1 MSNTTTARTTCTSGA
16 IYVAAEYLYN
26 NKNDWHL
33 PSRFELAELYTFK
46 TTGVGGFAAGYYW
59 SSSEGDAYFA
69 WFQSFGNGGQSFYNK
84 FNSYYVR
91 PVRAF

>member
-46 TTGVGGFAAGYYW
+46 TTGVGGFAADFYW
-59 SSSEGDAYFA
+59 SSSESYASLA
-69 WFQSFGNGGQSFYNK
+69 WDQDFGFGNRYNDGK
-84 FNSYYVR
+84 GNSYYVR